1 MFLAGWGELYDG
13 WEKDIPPQYEHRGP
27 SLAEEAGV
35 DRVGKSSSTEGWLVL
50 HMFIHM
56 DDIADIQELMLWNRK
71 LLDLLVHNMFDIIL

>member
-35 DRVGKSSSTEGWLVL
+35 DRVGKSSSTEGGLVL

-56 DDIADIQELMLWNRK
+56 DDIADIQELML
-71 LLDLLVHNMFDIIL
+71 